1 MVEALPIVLKIR
13 LKVKK
18 PVEIFLRF
26 LLLLSE
32 LLLERCDLVNIDLS
46 KLTFWGFR
54 G

>member
-1 MVEALPIVLKIR
+1 LVEALPIVLKIR
-13 LKVKK
+13 LEVQK

-26 LLLLSE
+26 LLLVLE
-32 LLLERCDLVNIDLS
+32 LLLERCDLVNIGLS